1 MPMPF
6 QQPSPGG
13 HILGQPFTLSNL
25 SIPVNAT
32 LACNC
37 AMPPTELHIVNS
49 VPAECPVC
57 QKTYLVT
64 FNPQNGQLMVAM
76 AVKDQKAAS

>member
-1 MPMPF
+1 MAIPF
-6 QQPSPGG
+6 PQPPNGG

-37 AMPPTELHIVNS
+37 TMPPSELQIVAS
-49 VPAECPVC
+49 APTQCPRCRKAYIV
-57 QKTYLVT
+57 V
-64 FNPQNGQLMVAM
+64 FNPQNGQIQVAI
-76 AVKDQKAAS
+76 AAEAPQVVS